1 MRRGWKAKPQ
11 RWQRGSR
18 CGARGRW
25 RKRFR
30 WRRWKSW
37 MRLCRN
43 ASRRCMC
50 RPQHWSRRSRKRG
63 KAWRALSRPCPE
75 YGDAATGTQV
85 EAQVGD
91 LSEMSGYA
99 IRTCCPDAAGLRPT
113 GSMRSRKRD
122 WCVSRS
128 RRKSGRRR
136 GQDWKGVHLT
146 LASAD
151 PGSGLQ
157 PSNLPNWTLRKV
169 EHMPGRSPRA
179 RHGAGGDG
187 RGPNMMMKAAPP
199 LRCP

>member
-11 RWQRGSR
+11 RWRRGSR
-18 CGARGRW
+18 CGARAHW

-63 KAWRALSRPCPE
+63 KAWRALSRPCPNT
-75 YGDAATGTQV
+75 AMRRRAPRSRRRS
-85 EAQVGD
+85 AI
-91 LSEMSGYA
+91 SPEMSGYA

-136 GQDWKGVHLT
+136 GRTGRACILRWLPPIR
-146 LASAD
+146 AAD
-151 PGSGLQ
+151 CSRAACRTGRCGRWSIC
-157 PSNLPNWTLRKV
+157 
-169 EHMPGRSPRA
+169 PGRSPRA
-179 RHGAGGDG
+179 PSWSR
-187 RGPNMMMKAAPP
+187 RRWTRPP
-199 LRCP
+199 I